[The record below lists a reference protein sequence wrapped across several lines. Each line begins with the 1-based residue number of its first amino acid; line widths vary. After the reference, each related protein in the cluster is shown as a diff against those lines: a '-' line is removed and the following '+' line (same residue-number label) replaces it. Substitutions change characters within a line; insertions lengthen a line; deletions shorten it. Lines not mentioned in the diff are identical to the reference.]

1 MKSNEIKFS
10 KLFLLLAILTAGCI
24 LTANIVATKLITLN
38 GIFVSGG
45 IIVFPIIYILN
56 DVLTEVY
63 GLKRA
68 KYVIW
73 FAFLA
78 NLVFVT
84 VAYIVSILPNAPFW
98 TEQKAYETILGVT
111 PRLLIAS
118 FVAYLVGSFANAIVL
133 SRMKVATAG
142 KYLWARTIG
151 STVIGE
157 GLDSLIFVSIA
168 FFGTIPNPAVINLIT
183 TQWILKTAYEAV
195 MTPVTYAVVNYL
207 KKVEGIDEYDTNQKV
222 V

>member
-24 LTANIVATKLITLN
+24 LTANIVAVKLISLN

-45 IIVFPIIYILN
+45 IVVFPIIYILN
-56 DVLTEVY
+56 DILTEVY

-73 FAFLA
+73 FSFLA
-78 NLVFVT
+78 NLLFVGA
-84 VAYIVSILPNAPFW
+84 VALVSLLPNAPFW
-98 TEQKAYETILGVT
+98 TDQKAFDTILGFT
-111 PRLLIAS
+111 PRLLFAS

-133 SRMKVATAG
+133 SKMKVATAG
-142 KYLWARTIG
+142 RHLWARTIG
-151 STVIGE
+151 STIVGE

-168 FFGTIPNPAVINLIT
+168 FWGIIPNPAILNLVG
-183 TQWILKTAYEAV
+183 TQWLLKTAYETV
-195 MTPVTYAVVNYL
+195 MTPVTYLVVNYL
-207 KKVEGIDEYDTNQKV
+207 KKKEGIDEYDA
-222 V
+222 